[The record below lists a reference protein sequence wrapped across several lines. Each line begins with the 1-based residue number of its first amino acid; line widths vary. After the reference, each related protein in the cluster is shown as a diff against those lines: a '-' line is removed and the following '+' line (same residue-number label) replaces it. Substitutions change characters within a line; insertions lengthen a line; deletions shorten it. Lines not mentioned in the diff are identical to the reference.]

1 MIRIINF
8 SGFFDYKDPNYVSEM
23 FSIQHFIYIFISII
37 LLITL
42 PILLRKV
49 SHKKIDKYLKFL
61 SIFIPC
67 LELTKI
73 IWESIYY
80 FQETKSF
87 MFESLLPLYL
97 CSLFIY
103 VLPIIVLNKKKP
115 RKYCLSFLTT
125 IGIIAG
131 LSNVFYLNILNVYP
145 LFSFASFISII
156 FHFLMAFTGIWLL
169 TSKYY
174 ILDKK
179 SPLEGLLIVFLFSL
193 IVIPVNYLLNY
204 LGYNPDYML
213 LLHGYGIPFFPEISN
228 FLRSYHL
235 DIIFI
240 ILVFLV
246 YLGIGYLVFFVN
258 NLIKKIILYK
268 EKNKSN

>member
-1 MIRIINF
+1 
-8 SGFFDYKDPNYVSEM
+8 
-23 FSIQHFIYIFISII
+23 
-37 LLITL
+37 
-42 PILLRKV
+42 
-49 SHKKIDKYLKFL
+49 
-61 SIFIPC
+61 
-67 LELTKI
+67 
-73 IWESIYY
+73 
-80 FQETKSF
+80 
-87 MFESLLPLYL
+87 
-97 CSLFIY
+97 
-103 VLPIIVLNKKKP
+103 
-115 RKYCLSFLTT
+115 
-125 IGIIAG
+125 
-131 LSNVFYLNILNVYP
+131 
-145 LFSFASFISII
+145 
-156 FHFLMAFTGIWLL
+156 MAFTGIWLL

-246 YLGIGYLVFFVN
+246 YLGVGYLVFFVN